1 MESNLQ
7 TSLSSDSQKE
17 KKYVSSEI
25 KQSKKQNSKSKFQ
38 TLLIFYFAV
47 FLDFFSVGL
56 IIPLMPFYVMVI
68 LTFDFDLLF
77 WFSNLF
83 KKEIRRRKMAFWT
96 VGNYVWNFS
105 INWKSYFRKIKWYK
119 RKEICFSLFIYRS
132 SNILLYGKNV

>member
-17 KKYVSSEI
+17 KKHVSSEI
-25 KQSKKQNSKSKFQ
+25 KQSKKQNSKAKFQ

-77 WFSNLF
+77 
-83 KKEIRRRKMAFWT
+83 
-96 VGNYVWNFS
+96 
-105 INWKSYFRKIKWYK
+105 
-119 RKEICFSLFIYRS
+119 
-132 SNILLYGKNV
+132 